1 MQGGAYFS
9 GRDGP
14 SQLWGFHSSMNH
26 TFLLLIVLAT
36 LDVFTIMTLFS
47 IVQVLCTSHLL
58 CCYYEVYSYNY
69 NNVVTLF
76 SLIII

>member
-26 TFLLLIVLAT
+26 IFLLLIVLAT
-36 LDVFTIMTLFS
+36 LNVFTTLTLFS

-69 NNVVTLF
+69 YNVVSLF
-76 SLIII
+76 SFII